1 MKETLPAVVPFSTGS
16 ETGLQPE
23 VEREVVRMSK
33 SGDPRS
39 YEPLVRAYEGPGL
52 RLAVGML
59 GSVDEAR
66 DALQDAFIKAWES
79 LHRFD
84 LTRPFGP
91 WFFQILRNQCRDV
104 IRSRNSRDRRE
115 VRDEQIEVR
124 PAGASTDPA
133 RLHERNE
140 ASLILWKA
148 LEALADDHR
157 EILVLKEL
165 QGFRYSEIADILEI
179 PEGTVASRL
188 YHARDALREELVAT
202 NAAYP

>member
-1 MKETLPAVVPFSTGS
+1 M
-16 ETGLQPE
+16 QPE

-188 YHARDALREELVAT
+188 FHARDALREELVAT
-202 NAAYP
+202 NAEYP

>member
-1 MKETLPAVVPFSTGS
+1 M
-16 ETGLQPE
+16 QPE

-66 DALQDAFIKAWES
+66 DALQDAFIKAWQS

-84 LTRPFGP
+84 ITRPFGP

-104 IRSRNSRDRRE
+104 IRSRQSRERHE
-115 VRDEQIEVR
+115 VRDEQIDVR
-124 PAGASTDPA
+124 PAGASSDPT
-133 RLHERNE
+133 RLHARSE
-140 ASLILWKA
+140 ASLILWES
-148 LEALADDHR
+148 LNTLADEHR

-188 YHARDALREELVAT
+188 YHARDALREALVAT
-202 NAAYP
+202 NAEYP

>member
-1 MKETLPAVVPFSTGS
+1 M
-16 ETGLQPE
+16 QPE

-66 DALQDAFIKAWES
+66 DALQDAFIKAWQS

-84 LTRPFGP
+84 ITRPFGP

-104 IRSRNSRDRRE
+104 IRSRQSRESHE
-115 VRDEQIEVR
+115 VRDELIEVR
-124 PAGASTDPA
+124 PAGSSSDPT
-133 RLHERNE
+133 RLHERTE
-140 ASLILWKA
+140 ASVILWRA
-148 LEALADDHR
+148 LDTLADEHR

-165 QGFRYSEIADILEI
+165 QGFRYSEIADILRI

-188 YHARDALREELVAT
+188 YHARDALREALCKM
-202 NAAYP
+202 NAEYP

>member
-1 MKETLPAVVPFSTGS
+1 M
-16 ETGLQPE
+16 QPE
-23 VEREVVRMSK
+23 VEREVVRMSRA
-33 SGDPRS
+33 GDARS
-39 YEPLVRAYEGPGL
+39 YELLVRAYEGPGL

-84 LTRPFGP
+84 ITRPFGP
-91 WFFQILRNQCRDV
+91 WFFRILRNQCRDV
-104 IRSRNSRDRRE
+104 IRSRQSREGHE
-115 VRDEQIEVR
+115 VRDEQIEIR

-133 RLHERNE
+133 RLQEQSE
-140 ASLILWKA
+140 ASLFLWKA
-148 LEALADDHR
+148 LKTLADEHR

-165 QGFRYSEIADILEI
+165 QAFRYSEIAEILTI

-188 YHARDALREELVAT
+188 YHARDALREALIAT
-202 NAAYP
+202 NVEYP